1 MRIMAIDVGDKTIGV
16 ALTDPLG
23 LIAQG
28 HSTIQRTGIRKDCGK
43 IMDIAKE
50 TDCHIIVIGL
60 PINLDGSDSVQTQKV
75 REFKNMLENKMKSSS
90 MSKIRTVFQDER
102 FTTLQADKVLRESS
116 MKRKKRKEVVD
127 KQAAILILQGYM
139 DSQI

>member
-1 MRIMAIDVGDKTIGV
+1 
-16 ALTDPLG
+16 
-23 LIAQG
+23 
-28 HSTIQRTGIRKDCGK
+28 
-43 IMDIAKE
+43 MDIAKE

-90 MSKIRTVFQDER
+90 MSNIRTVFQDER